1 MRQRYTHTAM
11 FLHWLMALLIIS
23 TFSLGLYM
31 SDLVL
36 SPRKL
41 QLFAYH
47 KWIGMTLLS
56 LWIIRVLWRITHQ
69 PPALSTT
76 LPLWQIRAADLT
88 HLTLYILLFIIPMT
102 GWLMSSALGFR
113 VVMFGIWPLPNL
125 IGINHTLGGQLKII
139 HSLLNDG
146 LLGLV
151 GLHLLAVIQH
161 QFILRDGLLWRMWP
175 WGGKT

>member
-1 MRQRYTHTAM
+1 MRRRYTRTAM
-11 FLHWLMALLIIS
+11 LLHWLMALLIIG

-47 KWIGMTLLS
+47 KWIGMALLGLWTL
-56 LWIIRVLWRITHQ
+56 RVLWRTSHQ

-76 LPLWQIRAADLT
+76 LPLWQIRAANLT
-88 HLTLYILLFIIPMT
+88 HLTLYVLLFTTPMT
-102 GWLMSSALGFR
+102 GWLMSSAYGFR
-113 VVMFGIWPLPNL
+113 VVMFGVWPLPNL
-125 IGINHTLGGQLKII
+125 IDINHALGGQLKSI

-175 WGGKT
+175 WGGKK